1 MAYRIAVLDDDGR
14 ELHKTEEMLSRYG
27 ETHPQY
33 TLQITCFQ
41 EIKPFMDAVCGGAG
55 EEERA
60 FDVLLMDVY
69 LPDGNGIDSAKI
81 LREKGYEGV
90 IIFKSSSPDD
100 MVEAYFVN
108 ALCYLMKPVS
118 QEELDRAMDK
128 AVKEIRRHAEELAGE
143 RKLRHAEELTGRER
157 KQQPAGGVSEKESG
171 SGKPEVF
178 PPLRDMVKK
187 ILTNRN
193 GRPGRRER

>member
-14 ELHKTEEMLSRYG
+14 ELHKTEEMLSCYG

-41 EIKPFMDAVCGGAG
+41 EIKPFMDAVCGGA
-55 EEERA
+55 EKEERA

-69 LPDGNGIDSAKI
+69 LPDGNGMDSAKI
-81 LREKGYEGV
+81 LREKGYKGV
-90 IIFKSSSPDD
+90 IIFKSSLPDD
-100 MVEAYFVN
+100 MVEAYSVN
-108 ALCYLMKPVS
+108 ALCYLVKPVS

-128 AVKEIRRHAEELAGE
+128 AVKEIRRPAEEAADEE
-143 RKLRHAEELTGRER
+143 RKL
-157 KQQPAGGVSEKESG
+157 QPAGGVSEKETG

-178 PPLRDMVKK
+178 PHLRDMVKK